1 MKLICSCDKTTLFF
15 HFINLKVNYPYF
27 AKFPVVQVAREEGPA
42 GFSPLKDFDDPDLTT
57 LSRC

>member
-1 MKLICSCDKTTLFF
+1 MFIKCHL
-15 HFINLKVNYPYF
+15 INLKVNYPYF